1 MIGINFLFMA
11 IILSIVWARTEK
23 VPVLPKLTM
32 KQPTTNMQVAELYVL
47 NVEASFIKK

>member
-23 VPVLPKLTM
+23 VPVLPKLTV
-32 KQPTTNMQVAELYVL
+32 KQPATNRKMAELYLL